1 MIKIYGQKVNY
12 LTMEETIKKF
22 EISRATIYRWIKI
35 GLPVH
40 KIGYRTLVDPKKV
53 VAFLKKEAK

>member
-12 LTMEETIKKF
+12 LSVKDACKKF
-22 EISRATIYRWIKI
+22 DVSRATMYRWIKT

-40 KIGYRTLVDPKKV
+40 RIGYRTLIDPKKV